1 MRRITTALAALVL
14 LGAAAHAQTLPP
26 PAAPEAAPAAPAP
39 GAPSPSPLPATPA
52 TPESRQ
58 EAAQLTE
65 MIGVN
70 RQSQQLV
77 AVMRA
82 QMVQMVVR
90 TSGKTPEES
99 AKIVDEVLMPDF
111 TAQENEL
118 TNAIIEVWATNFSV
132 EDLKALRAFYATPL
146 GQRLIATL
154 PTITREGM
162 AAGQAW
168 GRRIYQTA
176 IQKHK
181 DELIAR
187 GLKF

>member
-1 MRRITTALAALVL
+1 MRRITTALAALIL
-14 LGAAAHAQTLPP
+14 LGATAHAQTP
-26 PAAPEAAPAAPAP
+26 PATTPAPAAQPA
-39 GAPSPSPLPATPA
+39 LPTMAA

-58 EAAQLTE
+58 AAATLTE
-65 MIGVN
+65 MIGVT

-82 QMVQMVVR
+82 QMVQMVIR
-90 TSGKTPEES
+90 SSGKSPEEAS
-99 AKIVDEVLMPDF
+99 KIVDEVLMPDF
-111 TAQENEL
+111 TSQETEL
-118 TNAIIEVWATNFSV
+118 TDAIIDVWASNFST
-132 EDLKALRAFYATPL
+132 EDLKALHDFYATPL

-154 PTITREGM
+154 PQITQQGM

-168 GRRIYQTA
+168 GRRIYQAA

-181 DELIAR
+181 DELTAR

>member
-1 MRRITTALAALVL
+1 MRRITIALVALVL
-14 LGAAAHAQTLPP
+14 LGATAHAQTPP
-26 PAAPEAAPAAPAP
+26 PAAQSAPAQPAAPLP
-39 GAPSPSPLPATPA
+39 GAQMALPTAVASPEAHA
-52 TPESRQ
+52 A
-58 EAAQLTE
+58 AAQLTE

-99 AKIVDEVLMPDF
+99 TKIVDEVLMPDF

-118 TNAIIEVWATNFSV
+118 TDAIVDVWAINFSL
-132 EDLKALRAFYATPL
+132 EDLKALLAFYATPL
-146 GQRLIATL
+146 GQRLITTL
-154 PTITREGM
+154 PQITQQGM
-162 AAGQAW
+162 AAGQNW
-168 GRRIYQTA
+168 GRRIYQVA
-176 IQKHK
+176 LQKHK

>member
-1 MRRITTALAALVL
+1 MRLITIALAALLL
-14 LGAAAHAQTLPP
+14 LGASAQAQTP
-26 PAAPEAAPAAPAP
+26 PAAPPAV
-39 GAPSPSPLPATPA
+39 SPSATAP
-52 TPESRQ
+52 TPPSA
-58 EAAQLTE
+58 EAHQAAAALTE

-99 AKIVDEVLMPDF
+99 TKIVDEVLMPDF

-118 TNAIIEVWATNFSV
+118 TTAIIDVWATSFSL
-132 EDLKALRAFYATPL
+132 EDLKGLLAFYTTPL

-154 PTITREGM
+154 PQITQQGM
-162 AAGQAW
+162 AAGQNW
-168 GRRIYQTA
+168 GRSIYQTA
-176 IQKHK
+176 LQKHK

>member
-1 MRRITTALAALVL
+1 MRRTTLAPAWIALAALL
-14 LGAAAHAQTLPP
+14 LSGVTALAQTP
-26 PAAPEAAPAAPAP
+26 PAAPPAASPPATSP
-39 GAPSPSPLPATPA
+39 SAPSAEA
-52 TPESRQ
+52 RQ
-58 EAAQLTE
+58 AAAVLTE

-70 RQSQQLV
+70 RQSQQLM

-82 QMVQMVVR
+82 QMVQMVIR
-90 TSGKTPEES
+90 TSGKTAEES
-99 AKIVDEVLMPDF
+99 TKIVDEVLMPDF
-111 TAQENEL
+111 TSQENEL
-118 TNAIIEVWATNFSV
+118 TDAIVDVWATNFSV
-132 EDLKALRAFYATPL
+132 DDLKALHDFYVTPL

-154 PTITREGM
+154 PAITQQGM

>member
-14 LGAAAHAQTLPP
+14 LGATAQAQTPPP
-26 PAAPEAAPAAPAP
+26 PAAPPPAAGAP
-39 GAPSPSPLPATPA
+39 GAPAALPTMAA

-58 EAAQLTE
+58 QAAQLTE
-65 MIGVN
+65 MIGVTH
-70 RQSQQLV
+70 QSQQLI

-82 QMVQMVVR
+82 QMVQMAVR
-90 TSGKTPEES
+90 SSGKTPEES

-111 TAQENEL
+111 AAQENDL

-132 EDLKALRAFYATPL
+132 DDLKALRAFYATPL
-146 GQRLIATL
+146 GQRLIAQL

-168 GRRIYQTA
+168 GRRIYQAA

-181 DELIAR
+181 DELVAR